1 MLPNGSAFL
10 ESIDM
15 ISDANRRKYPRAQ
28 IRWPVTLKT
37 TIEGATKAQ
46 LGNVSAGGAY
56 IHCDQTPNPG
66 ELIDLTIE
74 PPDRPSLEI
83 SAEVVWTGKVFPP
96 GMGVRFLEISENDCQ
111 FLYNVVLDHLETECK
126 E

>member
-1 MLPNGSAFL
+1 
-10 ESIDM
+10 M
-15 ISDANRRKYPRAQ
+15 ISGAERRQYPRAE

-37 TIEGATKAQ
+37 TVAGVTRAQ
-46 LGNVSAGGAY
+46 LGNLSAGGAY
-56 IHCDQTPNPG
+56 IHCERTPNPG

-83 SAEVVWTGKVFPP
+83 SAEVVWTEKAFPP

-111 FLYNVVLDHLETECK
+111 FLYNVVLDHLRAESK
-126 E
+126 Q